1 MGLLLLTKVNFKIE
15 DTYGEILQR
24 YLNTAQIYLICDAV
38 FGGYNDN
45 TPSTKYVTQ
54 LKRSAACHPTYLDD
68 YMLTISSFVGISFPS
83 SVWLAELVY

>member
-24 YLNTAQIYLICDAV
+24 YLNTAQMYPNCDAV

-54 LKRSAACHPTYLDD
+54 LKRSAACH
-68 YMLTISSFVGISFPS
+68 
-83 SVWLAELVY
+83 